1 MLARS
6 AVAPAS
12 KKGSSDTMRQWLA
25 RASITN
31 SARLTLNL
39 CRIVA
44 SSCPAGSLLSDVP
57 ASRDLSAASSA
68 AGEGDPA
75 CSAATSLAAMV
86 HSKSASPASADQS
99 PLCVQLSAED
109 GGARPFQFVALT
121 RPAPHS
127 FFIVTGTA
135 ERQTASFRNGI
146 CKLHACDASMQI
158 KRHCRRASSGL
169 CKWRTPPAKLRP
181 ALAPKFRCTRASNSA
196 SLHVDLQRSRSM
208 HHARR

>member
-39 CRIVA
+39 CCIVA

-146 CKLHACDASMQI
+146 CSTHATPRCKSNATAVELAAAYASGG
-158 KRHCRRASSGL
+158 RH
-169 CKWRTPPAKLRP
+169 
-181 ALAPKFRCTRASNSA
+181 
-196 SLHVDLQRSRSM
+196 LQS
-208 HHARR
+208 